1 VPFIERPGYVSYAV
15 YRWDAADQGLP
26 PSPVT
31 LPVRSG
37 GLLLGRFVLEGPA
50 LPFPIDEH
58 RLVTALVLADLAGLA
73 ILRSDPRQR
82 AVPA

>member
-1 VPFIERPGYVSYAV
+1 
-15 YRWDAADQGLP
+15 
-26 PSPVT
+26 
-31 LPVRSG
+31 
-37 GLLLGRFVLEGPA
+37 LGRFVLEGPA